1 MKLLGS
7 GPEQVHISD
16 AELVRAIARGD
27 EQAFA
32 SLYHQ
37 YKSTLLG
44 FLIRI
49 LDNTPEAEDVLQEVF
64 VHVWQRAADFD
75 ETRGRVFTWLATMAR
90 SRAIDRLR
98 AKGTRERKEAESS
111 HVRPKDVAS
120 AVDDTLRMEQR
131 EILLN
136 ALDAIPDEQRDA
148 LLLAYFDG
156 LSQSEIAERTG
167 DPLGTVKTRTR
178 DGLSKLRDLLS
189 KRLKGIF

>member
-1 MKLLGS
+1 MVP

-16 AELVRAIARGD
+16 AELVRAIALGD

-32 SLYHQ
+32 SLYQ
-37 YKSTLLG
+37 RYKSTLLG

-49 LDNTPEAEDVLQEVF
+49 LDSTPEAEDVLQEVF

-75 ETRGRVFTWLATMAR
+75 ETRGRVFTWLATIAR
-90 SRAIDRLR
+90 SRAIDRIR
-98 AKGTRERKEAESS
+98 AKGTRDRKEAESAQE
-111 HVRPKDVAS
+111 RPEDAANS
-120 AVDDTLRMEQR
+120 VDDALRREQR
-131 EILLN
+131 EILLD
-136 ALDAIPDEQRDA
+136 ALDALPAGQRDA

-178 DGLSKLRDLLS
+178 DGLRKLRDLLS
-189 KRLKGIF
+189 KRFKGKF